1 MKNKHIVALAAA
13 IFSFGLMSMAV
24 AKGGDTTAS
33 VRATQVIPTPTWT
46 AAQEKAYHSRL
57 EAYRRVG
64 HKTPPGETTYI
75 CAFCGH
81 KSRQK
86 GSCPKCGFEMGPYD
100 PKAKVKKKVYSSD
113 SM

>member
-1 MKNKHIVALAAA
+1 MKNKSVVVLAAA
-13 IFSFGLMSMAV
+13 VLSYSLVCMAE
-24 AKGGDTTAS
+24 AKGTDSTA
-33 VRATQVIPTPTWT
+33 TKVIPTPTWT

-57 EAYRRVG
+57 EAYRKVG

-86 GSCPKCGFEMGPYD
+86 GACPKCGFEMGPYD
-100 PKAKVKKKVYSSD
+100 PKAKAKKKVYSSD